1 MNIYEYLWIINGSL
15 DELFDIQPSLQFF
28 VPNLGEFFA
37 ICHLPFR
44 DHFRQWYQRDF
55 RKVFLYLF
63 VFIFWSSLRSG
74 DAAVTYEIWTAV
86 SLRFLCGF
94 FAVLLICDVLSFQ
107 LSLSWVKQFDFSA
120 IPVRFQCDSSA
131 VSSYYYYY
139 YLLTVPL
146 SF

>member
-1 MNIYEYLWIINGSL
+1 MNYLIFNLRCS
-15 DELFDIQPSLQFF
+15 FF

-94 FAVLLICDVLSFQ
+94 FAVSLRFLCGFVNLRRFIVSIEFKLSKTVRFQCDS
-107 LSLSWVKQFDFSA
+107 SA

-131 VSSYYYYY
+131 I
-139 YLLTVPL
+139 TVQFL
-146 SF
+146 IIIIIY